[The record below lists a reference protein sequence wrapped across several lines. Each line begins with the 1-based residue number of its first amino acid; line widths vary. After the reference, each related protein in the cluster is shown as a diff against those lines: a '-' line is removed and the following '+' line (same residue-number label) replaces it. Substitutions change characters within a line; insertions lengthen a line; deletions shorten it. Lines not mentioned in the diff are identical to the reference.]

1 MDDTIVTVS
10 QKATGHALDLAK
22 GIADQLNLR
31 FIPRDSRSIEKI
43 CSSYQTDNVLVVTE
57 KQIKWCTKE
66 GRKPFFFHP
75 GLSVVRIKRLLAGDN
90 DIMIDTCQLKPGD
103 IFLDCTLGSAADAI
117 VAAFAIGE
125 TGQVIGIESE
135 PILALLVADGLKK
148 VSQFPE
154 IDQAAKRIQVIQGD
168 HLDVLRKLP
177 DNCIDV
183 IYFDPMFRAGVK
195 QSDSLGILR
204 GYANLS
210 PLNPAVVQEAKR
222 VARRLIVMKERKFS
236 GEFARLGFSPTKREN
251 TDLAYGV
258 IKIEG
263 EGERGE

>member
-1 MDDTIVTVS
+1 MKKTIVTSS
-10 QKATGHALDLAK
+10 QRATGNAMNLAK
-22 GIADQLNLR
+22 SIANQLNLR
-31 FIPRDSRSIEKI
+31 FVPRNGLSIAAI
-43 CSSYQTDNVLVVTE
+43 CSTSETDNVLVVTE
-57 KQIKWCTKE
+57 DQIKWCTKE
-66 GRKPFFFHP
+66 GGHSFFFHP

-117 VAAFAIGE
+117 VASFTVGE
-125 TGQVIGIESE
+125 IGQVIGIESE
-135 PILALLVADGLKK
+135 PILAFLIADGLKK
-148 VSQFPE
+148 VREFPE
-154 IDQAAKRIQVIQGD
+154 IDQAAKRIEVVQGN
-168 HLDVLRKLP
+168 HLDILRSLP
-177 DNCIDV
+177 AKSIDV
-183 IYFDPMFRAGVK
+183 VYFDPMFRTGVK

-210 PLNPAVVQEAKR
+210 PLNPIAIQEARR

-236 GEFARLGFSPTKREN
+236 GEFVRLGFSLIKREN